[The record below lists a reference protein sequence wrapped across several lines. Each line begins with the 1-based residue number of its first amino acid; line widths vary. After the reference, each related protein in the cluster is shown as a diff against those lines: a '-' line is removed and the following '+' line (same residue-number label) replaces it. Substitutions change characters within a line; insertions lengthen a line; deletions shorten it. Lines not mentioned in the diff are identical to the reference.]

1 MKPKLPF
8 EIRKKQFYA
17 LSLLGIFIVIFQ
29 LSYLVYKEKQ
39 ETKFPEIHFTNS
51 NEPQLFLTDFD
62 PNQLNEKQWENL
74 GFTAKQVKTILK
86 YKEIVG
92 GNFTS
97 KEQLKK
103 CYSISEE
110 KFAELEPY
118 ILLPEDNSKNSKKNF
133 TKFEHKELQIK
144 GKFNPDL
151 YSQKDWK
158 NLGFSEKQAAAI
170 IKYKQYLGGSFVSK
184 EKFKECFII
193 SPENYQKLSPFLLL
207 PEKTPENFE
216 RKYQNIASEKP
227 KIQYFEFDP
236 NTLDTNG
243 WQKLGFSEKQATV
256 IVNYRER
263 NLKGSFK
270 SLEDIKKC
278 FVISEEKFNELKP
291 YIKLN
296 LTQKT
301 SENAAQNLPEKAK
314 PTTDFSKTDLNKIT
328 FQQLIEFGFDE
339 KSAASFIGFR
349 NKLGGF
355 VKISQILET
364 YNIDKN
370 LAEKLINVSPLNNMN
385 VQKFSLIDAPED
397 WLKNHPYFRYYA
409 NKIIYYR
416 ISFPKE
422 STIFE
427 KMKAKPEDEAK
438 MRLYLK

>member
-1 MKPKLPF
+1 MGKTNTMKPKLPF

-29 LSYLVYKEKQ
+29 LSYLVYKGKQ

-51 NEPQLFLTDFD
+51 NEPQIFLTEFD

-118 ILLPEDNSKNSKKNF
+118 ILLPENNSKNSQKNF

-144 GKFNPDL
+144 GKFNPDE
-151 YSQKDWK
+151 YSQKDWER
-158 NLGFSEKQAAAI
+158 LGFSEKQAAAI

-243 WQKLGFSEKQATV
+243 WQKLGFSEKQALV

-339 KSAASFIGFR
+339 KSAAMMLSYR
-349 NKLGGF
+349 KKLGGF
-355 VKISQILET
+355 VNRQQVIDT
-364 YNIDKN
+364 YDIDKN
-370 LAEKLINVSPLNNMN
+370 LAQKLISTAYLDDSKVAKYTLA
-385 VQKFSLIDAPED
+385 DAPED
-397 WLKNHPYFRYYA
+397 WLKTHPYFKYSA
-409 NKIIYYR
+409 DKII
-416 ISFPKE
+416 
-422 STIFE
+422 
-427 KMKAKPEDEAK
+427 
-438 MRLYLK
+438 

>member
-1 MKPKLPF
+1 M
-8 EIRKKQFYA
+8 
-17 LSLLGIFIVIFQ
+17 
-29 LSYLVYKEKQ
+29 
-39 ETKFPEIHFTNS
+39 
-51 NEPQLFLTDFD
+51 
-62 PNQLNEKQWENL
+62 
-74 GFTAKQVKTILK
+74 
-86 YKEIVG
+86 
-92 GNFTS
+92 
-97 KEQLKK
+97 
-103 CYSISEE
+103 
-110 KFAELEPY
+110 
-118 ILLPEDNSKNSKKNF
+118 
-133 TKFEHKELQIK
+133 
-144 GKFNPDL
+144 
-151 YSQKDWK
+151 
-158 NLGFSEKQAAAI
+158 GFSEKQA
-170 IKYKQYLGGSFVSK
+170 L
-184 EKFKECFII
+184 
-193 SPENYQKLSPFLLL
+193 
-207 PEKTPENFE
+207 
-216 RKYQNIASEKP
+216 
-227 KIQYFEFDP
+227 
-236 NTLDTNG
+236 
-243 WQKLGFSEKQATV
+243 V

-270 SLEDIKKC
+270 SLEDLKKC

-301 SENAAQNLPEKAK
+301 SENTAQNIPEKAK
-314 PTTDFSKTDLNKIT
+314 IATDFSKTDLNKIT
-328 FQQLIEFGFDE
+328 FQQLVEFGFDE

-355 VKISQILET
+355 VKSSQILET

-385 VQKFSLIDAPED
+385 VQKYSLLDAPED

>member
-1 MKPKLPF
+1 
-8 EIRKKQFYA
+8 
-17 LSLLGIFIVIFQ
+17 
-29 LSYLVYKEKQ
+29 
-39 ETKFPEIHFTNS
+39 
-51 NEPQLFLTDFD
+51 
-62 PNQLNEKQWENL
+62 
-74 GFTAKQVKTILK
+74 
-86 YKEIVG
+86 
-92 GNFTS
+92 
-97 KEQLKK
+97 
-103 CYSISEE
+103 
-110 KFAELEPY
+110 
-118 ILLPEDNSKNSKKNF
+118 
-133 TKFEHKELQIK
+133 
-144 GKFNPDL
+144 
-151 YSQKDWK
+151 
-158 NLGFSEKQAAAI
+158 
-170 IKYKQYLGGSFVSK
+170 
-184 EKFKECFII
+184 
-193 SPENYQKLSPFLLL
+193 LLL

-243 WQKLGFSEKQATV
+243 WQKLGFSEKQAIV

-355 VKISQILET
+355 VKSSQILET

-385 VQKFSLIDAPED
+385 VQKFSLLDAPED

>member
-29 LSYLVYKEKQ
+29 LSYLVYKGKQ
-39 ETKFPEIHFTNS
+39 ETKFPEIHFTTS
-51 NEPQLFLTDFD
+51 NEPQLFLTEFN
-62 PNQLNEKQWENL
+62 PNQLSEKQWENL

-103 CYSISEE
+103 CYSISKE
-110 KFAELEPY
+110 KYAELAPY
-118 ILLPEDNSKNSKKNF
+118 ILLPENNSNKSRKIFK
-133 TKFEHKELQIK
+133 ESEQKELQIK
-144 GKFNPDL
+144 GKFNPDQ
-151 YSQKDWK
+151 YSQKDWEK
-158 NLGFSEKQAAAI
+158 LGFSERQATAI

-193 SPENYQKLSPFLLL
+193 SSENYQKLSPFLLL
-207 PEKTPENFE
+207 PAKTPDNFE
-216 RKYQNIASEKP
+216 RKYQNFASEKP
-227 KIQYFEFDP
+227 KILYFEFDP
-236 NTLDTNG
+236 NSLDVTG

-278 FVISEEKFNELKP
+278 FVISEEKFNDLKP
-291 YIKLN
+291 YIKWN
-296 LTQKT
+296 SVQKNT
-301 SENAAQNLPEKAK
+301 ENTIQNPPEKAI
-314 PTTDFSKTDLNKIT
+314 TATDFSKTDLNKIT

-355 VKISQILET
+355 VKTSQILET

-370 LAEKLINVSPLNNMN
+370 LAEKLIKASPLNNMN
-385 VQKFSLIDAPED
+385 VQKFSLLDAPED